1 VAELAADVSASVFR
15 APVRPR
21 LAVVHDTD
29 GPRVRLGLV
38 WFVVSLGAAAVS
50 PVALAVLLAAAA
62 ALAADEVV
70 RVRFGTVIP
79 LRDDGSG
86 RPMRIGH
93 RAQVPLLDPRRLPA
107 ALGAAALPL
116 AALAGLDTLTA
127 ALPAVV
133 LVVFV
138 HRLLTPT
145 SARSLHE
152 VALST
157 LAVVALGLG
166 AAGPVLL
173 EEVGAS
179 VAVVVLLLV
188 AVYDAGDYLV
198 GTEAG
203 TVWEGPV
210 SGMAAVIVF
219 AFGASVIPLQPLD
232 QGSTLALGVVVAL
245 LAPLGPPAA
254 SVLIGGGRTKARF
267 VRRLDSLVVLGPLV
281 AWAVAA
287 ILA

>member
-1 VAELAADVSASVFR
+1 MAELAAGASVYR
-15 APVRPR
+15 APARSR

-38 WFVVSLGAAAVS
+38 WFAVSLGAAAAS
-50 PVALAVLLAAAA
+50 PLALAVLLGGAA

-70 RVRFGTVIP
+70 RVRWGTVIP

-107 ALGAAALPL
+107 ALGAGALPV
-116 AALAGLDTLTA
+116 AAVAGADTLAA
-127 ALPAVV
+127 ALPAAF

-145 SARSLHE
+145 SVRALHD

-157 LAVVALGLG
+157 LGAVALGLA

-173 EEVGAS
+173 GDVGAS

-219 AFGASVIPLQPLD
+219 AFGASVIPLEPLD

-267 VRRLDSLVVLGPLV
+267 VRRIDSLVVLGPIV
-281 AWAVAA
+281 AWAVPA
-287 ILA
+287 ILS